1 MVNNNEVYCNITYFK
16 LEDLFGAGIETTSS
30 LMLFAFLYMIKYPEV
45 QVMEIEIQKVSQN
58 DWN

>member
-1 MVNNNEVYCNITYFK
+1 MFV
-16 LEDLFGAGIETTSS
+16 DLFGAGIETTSS